1 MASSLTKDSVRPG
14 TPGSEKTFFGHPR
27 GLATLFMTEMW
38 ERFSFY
44 GMRALLVVYL
54 LSGGPDAKE
63 GSMGGGLG
71 MDLATTTAIYSVYL
85 SMVYLL
91 AMPGGWLGDR
101 VWGPRKTVAIAA
113 LTIMAGHLVLAL
125 PGGQAPFF
133 AGLALVALGS
143 GLLKANISTM
153 VGHLYDGPDDPR
165 RDGGFTIF
173 YMGINMGAFF
183 APLIIGTV
191 GQKVNWHLGFGL
203 AAVGMAI
210 GLAAFLIG
218 TRHLSPESSVV
229 PKPLAAQERASWL
242 RKGLIWLAVAAVF
255 YGIVGF
261 TGHFTLNWAMIPLTV
276 LGLIIP
282 AGVLLRIKRDK
293 ELSDAEQSKMT
304 GYIWFFVAAA
314 VFWMIYDQGGSTV
327 QAFGETKAADSL
339 LGFTFPSSW
348 YQSLNPVFIMAL
360 APVFAWIWL
369 WLNRKG
375 KEPSTVAKFA
385 AALFV
390 IGVSFFFFLIPM
402 TMADGDTLV
411 SPMWLVG
418 IYLIQ
423 TTGEL
428 CLSPVGL
435 SVTTK
440 MAPAKYASQM
450 MGVWFL
456 AVTAGD
462 SITSLL
468 SNPAVGGV
476 DLSGTGAVAA
486 EAVLAAIAGI
496 AVYMY
501 RRKVKSLM
509 GDVR

>member
-1 MASSLTKDSVRPG
+1 MASSLTKDSAS
-14 TPGSEKTFFGHPR
+14 TTGSEKTFFGHPR

-38 ERFSFY
+38 ERFSYY
-44 GMRALLVVYL
+44 GMKALLTVYL
-54 LSGGPDAKE
+54 LSGGPGAGE
-63 GSMGGGLG
+63 GSMGGGLA
-71 MDLATTTAIYSVYL
+71 MDVATTTVIVSVY
-85 SMVYLL
+85 SAMVYLL

-113 LTIMAGHLVLAL
+113 VTIMSGHIVLAL

-133 AGLALVALGS
+133 AGLALVAAGS

-173 YMGINMGAFF
+173 YMGINAGAFF
-183 APLIIGTV
+183 APLAIGTV
-191 GQKVNWHLGFGL
+191 GQKVNWHLGFSM

-210 GLAAFLIG
+210 GLAAFLMG
-218 TRHLSPESSVV
+218 TRNLSPKSNVV
-229 PKPLAAQERASWL
+229 PKPLAAEERTAFL
-242 RKGLIWLAVAAVF
+242 RKGMIWVAIAAVF
-255 YGIVGF
+255 YGVVGF
-261 TGHFTLNWAMIPLTV
+261 TGHFTLNWAMIPLTII
-276 LGLIIP
+276 GLVVP

-293 ELSDAEQSKMT
+293 DLSTTEQSKMT

-314 VFWMIYDQGGSTV
+314 VFWMIYDQGASTV
-327 QAFGETKAADSL
+327 QAFGEGKAAHTM
-339 LGFTFPSSW
+339 LGFNFPTSW
-348 YQSLNPVFIMAL
+348 YQSLNPLFIMAL
-360 APVFAWIWL
+360 APVFAWIWV

-375 KEPSTVAKFA
+375 NEPSSIVKFTMG
-385 AALFV
+385 LV
-390 IGVSFFFFLIPM
+390 LIGVSFFFFLIPLA
-402 TMADGDTLV
+402 MAANGTAV

-418 IYLIQ
+418 IYFIQ
-423 TTGEL
+423 TVGEL

-462 SITSLL
+462 SVASLL
-468 SNPAVGGV
+468 SNPAVFGV
-476 DLSGTGAVAA
+476 DLNGTSAVAIEA
-486 EAVLAAIAGI
+486 TLAVLAGV
-496 AVYMY
+496 AVFMY
-501 RRKVKSLM
+501 RKKVKEHM
-509 GDVR
+509 GTVR

>member
-1 MASSLTKDSVRPG
+1 MASSLTKDSARPG

-91 AMPGGWLGDR
+91 TMPGGWLGDR
-101 VWGPRKTVAIAA
+101 VWGPRRTVAIAA
-113 LTIMAGHLVLAL
+113 VTIMAGHAVLAL

-191 GQKVNWHLGFGL
+191 GQQVGWHLGFGL

-210 GLAAFLIG
+210 GLVAFLLG
-218 TRHLSPESSVV
+218 TRHLSPRSDVV
-229 PKPLAAQERASWL
+229 PKPLTSAERTIWL
-242 RKGLIWLAVAAVF
+242 RRGLVWLVVAAVF
-255 YGIVGF
+255 YGVVGL

-276 LGLIIP
+276 IGLVIP
-282 AGVLLRIKRDK
+282 VGVLVRIKRDK
-293 ELSDAEQSKMT
+293 ELSDLEQSKMT

-327 QAFGETKAADSL
+327 QAFGETKTSGSL
-339 LGFTFPSSW
+339 LGFGFPSSW

-360 APVFAWIWL
+360 APVFAWLWL
-369 WLNRKG
+369 WLNRRG
-375 KEPSTVAKFA
+375 KEPSTVTKFA
-385 AALFV
+385 AALFFV
-390 IGVSFFFFLIPM
+390 GVSFFFFLLPLGM
-402 TMADGDTLV
+402 AADGTLV

-423 TTGEL
+423 TVGEL

-462 SITSLL
+462 SVTGLL

-476 DLSGTGAVAA
+476 DLSGSGAVAV
-486 EAVLAAIAGI
+486 EAALAALAGF
-496 AVYMY
+496 AVFMY
-501 RRKVKSLM
+501 RRKVKALM
-509 GDVR
+509 GDVP